1 VSFIGSYL
9 PFAKT
14 KAEREQAGDP
24 RLSIPERYAGR
35 EQYLG
40 LFAEAAM
47 QAVPRPLLGSGGSR
61 LGDGTR
67 RPGVGAGDE
76 VINAESFQ

>member
-1 VSFIGSYL
+1 MSFIGSYL

-47 QAVPRPLLGSGGSR
+47 QAVRDRFLVPEDLASVMER
-61 LGDGTR
+61 
-67 RPGVGAGDE
+67 GAE
-76 VINAESFQ
+76 EWEQATK